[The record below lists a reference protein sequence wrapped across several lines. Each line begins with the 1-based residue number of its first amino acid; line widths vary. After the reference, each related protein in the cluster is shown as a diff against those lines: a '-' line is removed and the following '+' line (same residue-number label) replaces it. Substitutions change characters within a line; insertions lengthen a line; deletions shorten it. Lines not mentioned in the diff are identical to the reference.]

1 MSIGIDIN
9 SDVIFSYDGE
19 NDKGYGVYG
28 SLGIIPR
35 KNEDF
40 IWDNPRASR
49 RSRLGPYISLFD
61 AYSSFMENQQGR
73 GICKWKSDNG
83 DHQNQRSS
91 DLICKAVKANVSDS
105 QMKKS
110 YFAID
115 NHMNELQQD
124 EILKNFKINGF
135 FGVELL
141 WSDLPLFS

>member
-1 MSIGIDIN
+1 
-9 SDVIFSYDGE
+9 
-19 NDKGYGVYG
+19 
-28 SLGIIPR
+28 
-35 KNEDF
+35 
-40 IWDNPRASR
+40 
-49 RSRLGPYISLFD
+49 
-61 AYSSFMENQQGR
+61 MENQQGQ

-141 WSDLPLFS
+141 WRPIAICLYFLKEIGRENFDENQKIMGTEILIQFLENSSTLLFMTSVFCFLVFSPKAILFFTLKLGNKA